1 MKHQRSHGVTGV
13 TWFCEVPPSPT
24 SLISIY
30 PHPIR
35 LVTPPPQ
42 PLPCIRRSS
51 PTPVLSSDSSQFFPQ
66 TLPSSSLRLSPVL
79 SSDSP
84 HYTGPWEVSPRG
96 RGRRGGGRNPLP
108 CLYFQ
113 YAHIPHPARP
123 LASSPAPPGAGAVVA
138 IPGERPYPGRI
149 PITPD
154 RGRRGRNPPPCLCF
168 QHAGISSPA
177 PVLSSDSPH
186 YTGPWEV
193 SPRGSKND

>member
-1 MKHQRSHGVTGV
+1 LRG
-13 TWFCEVPPSPT
+13 PPLPHLSDFNIPP
-24 SLISIY
+24 
-30 PHPIR
+30 PHPAR
-35 LVTPPPQ
+35 HT
-42 PLPCIRRSS
+42 SS
-51 PTPVLSSDSSQFFPQ
+51 PTPPMHSEVLPC
-66 TLPSSSLRLSPVL
+66 TSSSLRLSPVL